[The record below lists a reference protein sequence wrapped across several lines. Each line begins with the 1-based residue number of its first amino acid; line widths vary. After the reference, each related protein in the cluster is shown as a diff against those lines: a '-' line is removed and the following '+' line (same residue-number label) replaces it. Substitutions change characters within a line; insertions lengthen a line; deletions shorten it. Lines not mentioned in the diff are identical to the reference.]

1 MALTKTKLIK
11 FLKSKG
17 VYEQSIDD
25 VLIDEL
31 FYNMDISQKSKDD
44 ISERGVIV
52 PINKEET
59 LFNTN
64 PSVNIYN
71 TAVKNIL
78 NISRKI
84 GLSARDRHEL
94 GFDKLVEDDG
104 F

>member
-1 MALTKTKLIK
+1 MALTKTKLVK
-11 FLKSKG
+11 YLKSKG
-17 VYEQSIDD
+17 IYEQAVDE
-25 VLIDEL
+25 VLIEEL
-31 FYNMDISQKSKDD
+31 FYNMSIAQKSKDD
-44 ISERGVIV
+44 IDLRGIIV

-78 NISRKI
+78 NISRKM

-94 GFDKLVEDDG
+94 GMDKVVEDDG